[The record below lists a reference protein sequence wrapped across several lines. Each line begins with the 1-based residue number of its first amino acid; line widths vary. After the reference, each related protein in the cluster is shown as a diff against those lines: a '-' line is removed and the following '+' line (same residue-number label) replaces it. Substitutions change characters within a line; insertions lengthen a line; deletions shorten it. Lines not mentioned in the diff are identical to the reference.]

1 MHVIRLAVWTSL
13 FLCHPAAVALT
24 ITATLLFLYFFAISL
39 LFDILHKLC
48 FNNFLLNDDED
59 EDDDDDDGTTDQPW
73 SVL

>member
-1 MHVIRLAVWTSL
+1 LNVTVSMSSCRCCIDHHGDAFIS
-13 FLCHPAAVALT
+13 
-24 ITATLLFLYFFAISL
+24 IFFAISL